1 MTAMKRVIVQLFSV
15 LCAGPALAV
24 AAATTTPA
32 TAPAIAPAVPARTEI
47 TTMDT
52 WQVTCLYDKD
62 NHKLGCNAV
71 LRVTQPGAPATDKEP
86 SRPARVF
93 MVWALSKANNG
104 SVYSSFQTLTGV
116 RVQPGL
122 QLKLDSA
129 APRTIPFDSCGTSSC
144 LAIAA
149 MDPDFLKQAKGV
161 TQIQATVQSADGKAY
176 TATFAPKGLDRAI
189 LAVL

>member
-1 MTAMKRVIVQLFSV
+1 MNRVITPV
-15 LCAGPALAV
+15 LAFLAAGFGSTLAMGAAPTAPTGPA
-24 AAATTTPA
+24 
-32 TAPAIAPAVPARTEI
+32 APAVPVRTEI

-52 WQVTCLYDKD
+52 WQVTCSYDKD
-62 NHKLGCNAV
+62 NRKLGCNAV
-71 LRVTQPGAPATDKEP
+71 LRVTQPGTPATDKEP
-86 SRPARVF
+86 ARAARVF
-93 MVWALSKANNG
+93 MVWALSKANDG

-129 APRTIPFDSCGTSSC
+129 MPRTIPFDSCGTASC
-144 LAIAA
+144 VAIAA
-149 MDPDFLKQAKGV
+149 MDPEFLKQARGV
-161 TQIQATVQSADGKAY
+161 SQIQATVQSVDGRAY